1 MEIEIK
7 LGEEKEMEGK
17 EKEPSDY
24 EIQCAVDYVLKA
36 EEVKNDSKLWPI
48 VKAKLEEKGVAI
60 KTAIKSLDDLRKVAE
75 KKSKEY

>member
-17 EKEPSDY
+17 EKEPSEY
-24 EIQCAVDYVLKA
+24 EIQCAVDHVLKA
-36 EEVKNDSKLWPI
+36 EEVKNDSKMWPL

-75 KKSKEY
+75 KKSKED